1 MNWIQ
6 DWWSFD
12 WRSCPSPRYFR
23 YSDFQNWPGCCS
35 RTSLSS
41 WVMVLIKIILHV
53 IIDKRIKFRQE
64 LTQLRHINVP
74 PKIINFSHGRRYW
87 TGKDILTNFTFFTDF
102 SEFLL
107 LFISTNIINSMF
119 SNVGKVILGFLIIVN
134 TRNHNLIVG
143 EILVTVQTLADSLKI
158 CLMVG
163 FFWLLRVQSKSPLL
177 TLTSNSSSN
186 DLLKERKLVLEPVA
200 KLISP
205 PEVESSWSLESKVL
219 RNYDP
224 SSRFWI
230 SLNSCRDRK
239 SLRCLFKRWCLVNL
253 LLLMTMLNHCLN

>member
-1 MNWIQ
+1 MLSTGGLGLGWMNWIQ

-12 WRSCPSPRYFR
+12 WRLCPSPRYFR

-186 DLLKERKLVLEPVA
+186 DLLFSKSSFWQGEKTCSGAGGEADLSSGDGVFLVTGVKGPQELWP
-200 KLISP
+200 KFQ
-205 PEVESSWSLESKVL
+205 VL
-219 RNYDP
+219 D
-224 SSRFWI
+224 
-230 SLNSCRDRK
+230 
-239 SLRCLFKRWCLVNL
+239 
-253 LLLMTMLNHCLN
+253 